1 MKTIHIA
8 LIMFIVA
15 LTNACSNG
23 QNSGNVN
30 LSAVD
35 FQKKFAETPNGI
47 LLDVRTPGEYEKGH
61 IANSQNID
69 WNGDNFEAQA
79 KSLNHDSPLFV
90 YCLSGGRSANAAAK
104 LRTMGFS
111 KVYELAGG
119 IMKWRAAGLPDEVS
133 SGVAIAPAATGMSK
147 MDMDKLIASNNLIV
161 FDFFATWCG
170 PCKKLKP
177 ELDAIEKEMGSKIK
191 IVRVDTDQNKALT
204 AELQITEIPTIMIY
218 KNKQIVWTGTG
229 YFPKGEIEEHLK

>member
-1 MKTIHIA
+1 MKK
-8 LIMFIVA
+8 LNLLLVMFIVA

-35 FQKKFAETPNGI
+35 FQKKLAETPNGI

-61 IANSQNID
+61 IANSRNID

-133 SGVAIAPAATGMSK
+133 SGVAVAPAAAGMSK

-191 IVRVDTDQNKALT
+191 IVRVDTDQNKAIT

>member
-1 MKTIHIA
+1 MKKLNILLLT
-8 LIMFIVA
+8 FIIA

-35 FQKKFAETPNGI
+35 FQKKLAETPNGI
-47 LLDVRTPGEYEKGH
+47 LIDVRTPGEFEKGH
-61 IANSQNID
+61 LAKSQNID
-69 WNGDNFEAQA
+69 WNGNNFDAQVQTLDHNA
-79 KSLNHDSPLFV
+79 PLFV
-90 YCLSGGRSANAAAK
+90 YCLSGGRSGNAAAK
-104 LRTMGFS
+104 LRTMGFG
-111 KVYELAGG
+111 KVYEMAGG
-119 IMKWRAAGLPDEVS
+119 MMKWRAAELPEEMS
-133 SGVAIAPAATGMSK
+133 SGATSAAPALGMSK
-147 MDMDKLIASNNLIV
+147 MDMDKLIAENKLIV

-177 ELDAIEKEMGSKIK
+177 ELDAIEKEMGSNIK

-204 AELQITEIPTIMIY
+204 AELKISEIPTILIY

-229 YFPKGEIEEHLK
+229 YFPKAEIEVHLK

>member
-1 MKTIHIA
+1 MKKLNI
-8 LIMFIVA
+8 LFIMFIVA
-15 LTNACSNG
+15 LTSACSNG
-23 QNSGNVN
+23 QNSNNVN

-35 FQKKFAETPNGI
+35 FQKKLSETPNGI

-61 IANSQNID
+61 IANSKNID

-79 KSLNHDSPLFV
+79 KNLNHDSPLFV

-133 SGVAIAPAATGMSK
+133 SGVAATPTATGMSK

-191 IVRVDTDQNKALT
+191 VVRVDTDQNKALT
-204 AELQITEIPTIMIY
+204 AELQISEIPTIMIY

-229 YFPKGEIEEHLK
+229 YFPKAEIEEHLK